1 MGVLA
6 RFRQR
11 EAPRLAIYNRRVASD
26 SHLEKIRNLLA
37 QYEHPLMDFS
47 AVEHGDSVHIV
58 IQAKNITVPVH
69 TYTIDVHPRDLENPQ
84 LQWTLER
91 QIYDG
96 LHDYIIEMFTHAP
109 HTRD

>member
-1 MGVLA
+1 VPN
-6 RFRQR
+6 QHV
-11 EAPRLAIYNRRVASD
+11 ERV
-26 SHLEKIRNLLA
+26 RGLLSK
-37 QYEHPLMDFS
+37 YEHPLMTFS
-47 AVEHGDSVHIV
+47 AVEHGDAVHVI

-69 TYTIDVHPRDLENPQ
+69 TYYIEIHPRDLESSQ
-84 LQWTLER
+84 FEWTLER

>member
-1 MGVLA
+1 V
-6 RFRQR
+6 
-11 EAPRLAIYNRRVASD
+11 SSK
-26 SHLEKIRNLLA
+26 SHFEKVNALLSK
-37 QYEHPLMDFS
+37 YEHPLMSFS
-47 AVEHGDSVHIV
+47 AHQRGDIIQIV

-69 TYTIDVHPRDLENPQ
+69 TYTIDLHPRDLESRQ

-96 LHDYIIEMFTHAP
+96 LHDYIIEMFISAA

>member
-1 MGVLA
+1 VPDTNQKASLA
-6 RFRQR
+6 RVR
-11 EAPRLAIYNRRVASD
+11 E
-26 SHLEKIRNLLA
+26 LLTK
-37 QYEHPLMDFS
+37 YEHPLMDFS
-47 AVEHGDSVHIV
+47 VQEHGDGVQIV
-58 IQAKNITVPVH
+58 IQARNITIPVH
-69 TYTIDVHPRDLENPQ
+69 TYYIDLHPRDLESPQ

>member
-1 MGVLA
+1 VPDTNQKTSLV
-6 RFRQR
+6 RVR
-11 EAPRLAIYNRRVASD
+11 E
-26 SHLEKIRNLLA
+26 LLTK
-37 QYEHPLMDFS
+37 YEHPLMEFS
-47 AVEHGDSVHIV
+47 AQEHGDGVQIV
-58 IQAKNITVPVH
+58 IQARNISVPVH
-69 TYTIDVHPRDLENPQ
+69 TYYIDLHPRDLESPQ

>member
-1 MGVLA
+1 MTQNPHLA
-6 RFRQR
+6 RLH
-11 EAPRLAIYNRRVASD
+11 E
-26 SHLEKIRNLLA
+26 LLKM
-37 QYEHPLMDFS
+37 YEHPLMEFL
-47 AVEHGDSVHIV
+47 AVEHGDGIRIV

-69 TYTIDVHPRDLENPQ
+69 SYSIDLHPRDLESPQ

-96 LHDYIIEMFTHAP
+96 LHDYIIEMFTHAA

>member
-1 MGVLA
+1 M
-6 RFRQR
+6 
-11 EAPRLAIYNRRVASD
+11 PVAEN
-26 SHLEKIRNLLA
+26 SHLDRVRDLLSK
-37 QYEHPLMDFS
+37 YEHPLMTFS
-47 AVEHGDSVHIV
+47 AVELGDRIQVV

-69 TYTIDVHPRDLENPQ
+69 TYYIDLHPRDLESPQ